1 VAKKKQKPKVE
12 LLLTLSFDSGRI
24 KVSDAI
30 DYLEEVREITKSN
43 PDSHLTVIE
52 SGDDTYFVIYRKN
65 SKRVTEN
72 DVSKAIG
79 LL

>member
-1 VAKKKQKPKVE
+1 MAKKKQEPKVE
-12 LLLTLSFDSGRI
+12 PLLTLSFDGGRI

-30 DYLEEVREITKSN
+30 DYLEAVREITKSN
-43 PDSHLTVIE
+43 PDSHLTIIE
-52 SGDDTYFVIYRKN
+52 SGDDIHFVIYRKN
-65 SKRVTEN
+65 AKRVTEN